1 MIFQGKYYKRAI
13 SFFRAVDKYENM
25 LIVYKIESNIS
36 RSNNP

>member
-1 MIFQGKYYKRAI
+1 MIFQGKYYKRSL
-13 SFFRAVDKYENM
+13 SFLSAVDKYKNM

>member
-1 MIFQGKYYKRAI
+1 MIFQGKYYKRVI